1 MFDFLAHW
9 FAKTEII
16 NNGTSSRKSPTSF
29 SKGRY
34 SLDTT
39 ILCIIVVLAIV
50 AYFINKRISGIKRKY
65 QQPMI
70 PMQNIPIINQPH

>member
-16 NNGTSSRKSPTSF
+16 NNGTTSGDLPN
-29 SKGRY
+29 SKGKY

-39 ILCIIVVLAIV
+39 ILCIIVVLAILF
-50 AYFINKRISGIKRKY
+50 YFANNRINKIKRKY
-65 QQPMI
+65 QPMI